1 MRGAPSSASAMRR
14 PTWSDE
20 ASATATFRTPVD
32 LVSGYAGRTVASPI
46 KAGPSRVAI
55 RNHLLRTLARN
66 SRRITTQV
74 RCTASRL
81 PARRGAR
88 GVRPNQVD
96 EHLVQRRLGTLEPG
110 NPGSGFQGGGEE
122 PLRIRSIGQL
132 PFGVLAV

>member
-96 EHLVQRRLGTLEPG
+96 EHLVQRRPVTLNPVAVGIGFFKLGEVQFLFP
-110 NPGSGFQGGGEE
+110 
-122 PLRIRSIGQL
+122 SIGQL
-132 PFGVLAV
+132 HF